1 MTAVAPVSAVIP
13 CFRCARTLERAVESV
28 IAQTVPPMEVILV
41 DDCSGDATRAL
52 MEQLQRRCEPDW
64 IRLVFLEV
72 NAGAASARNAGW
84 DLARGD
90 YVAFLDADDAWHPR
104 KIEVQYKYM
113 NSNPFVTPSFMVRRD
128 IAQRFMIGRRYMEDH
143 LFLMQVALS
152 GGLIAKGNCCLAYI
166 FKPIY
171 GQSGLSSNMYQMQIS
186 DLDNYR
192 CLRSIG
198 RISILE
204 YVLLSIYSCVKFFK
218 RLLVVGSMRLVRY
231 FH

>member
-1 MTAVAPVSAVIP
+1 
-13 CFRCARTLERAVESV
+13 
-28 IAQTVPPMEVILV
+28 
-41 DDCSGDATRAL
+41 
-52 MEQLQRRCEPDW
+52 MEQLQRRCKPDW

-104 KIEVQYKYM
+104 KIEVQCKYM
-113 NSNPFVTPSFMVRRD
+113 NSNPDVVVSGHRHRQINAHVDPTEDIGSLNFRHVSPKHILLKNPFVTPSFMVRRN
-128 IAQRFMIGRRYMEDH
+128 IAQRFMMGRRFMEDH
-143 LFLMQVALS
+143 LFLMQVAFS
-152 GGLIAKGNCCLAYI
+152 GGLIAKGDCYLAYI

-186 DLDNYR
+186 DLDNYWR
-192 CLRSIG
+192 LHSIG
-198 RISILE
+198 KISMLE
-204 YVLLSIYSCVKFFK
+204 YLLLAIYSCVKFFK
-218 RLLVVGSMRLVRY
+218 RLLVVGTMRFLRY